1 MPRARSAVL
10 VLVLALV
17 PLRATGEQAALV
29 PLPPQP
35 PGVPFPAADWS
46 EGKLPP
52 GAGNAL
58 AAALERV
65 FAEPEPERLRGT
77 RAVVV
82 VQGGRIVG
90 ERYAPGFDRDTRL
103 LGWSMTKSLMGAL
116 VGVLVGDGRLR
127 LDAPAEVPAWQSAG
141 DPRREIQID
150 QLLRMSSGLD
160 WNESYGISLRLPDV
174 IQMLYGRG
182 LGDMASFAA
191 DRPLASPPGSEWR
204 YSSGTSVLL
213 SGIVR
218 RVLADDGAYRALPRR
233 ALFDPLGMTSAL
245 MELDEAG
252 TFVGSSYSWA
262 TARDWARFGLL
273 YLRDGVWGKARILPP
288 GWVDYTRTPAPAA
301 PRGEYGAH
309 FWLNAGVPAKGVVAP
324 LPRAPRD
331 LFYAAGHDGQF
342 VFVVPSRDLVIVRL
356 GLTPSDGRWSY
367 EDFVADL
374 VAALD
379 TR

>member
-1 MPRARSAVL
+1 MPRARSAFL

-35 PGVPFPAADWS
+35 AGVPFPAADWS

-58 AAALERV
+58 AAALERAFV
-65 FAEPEPERLRGT
+65 EPEPERLRGT

-116 VGVLVGDGRLR
+116 VGVLVGDGRLH
-127 LDAPAEVPAWQSAG
+127 LDAPADVPAWQSAG

-160 WNESYGISLRLPDV
+160 WNESYGVSLRLPDV

-191 DRPLASPPGSEWR
+191 DRPLASPPGSVWR
-204 YSSGTSVLL
+204 YSSGTSLLL

-218 RVLADDGAYRALPRR
+218 RVLADDAAYRALPRR

-273 YLRDGVWGKARILPP
+273 YLRDGVWGEARILPQ

-309 FWLNAGVPAKGVVAP
+309 FWLNAGAPATGVEAP

-342 VFVVPSRDLVIVRL
+342 VFVVPSRDLVVVRL

-367 EDFVADL
+367 EDFVVDV
-374 VAALD
+374 VAAMD

>member
-10 VLVLALV
+10 VLVRALV

-127 LDAPAEVPAWQSAG
+127 LDAPAEVPAGQSAG

-160 WNESYGISLRLPDV
+160 WNESYGISHRLPDV